1 MHGHAKPQVDAV
13 ANNRMIS
20 LKESEA
26 RKTVGI
32 VTLLIGVVGALSNW
46 ITHSGILALL
56 LSTGIGTW
64 RTGFESQ

>member
-1 MHGHAKPQVDAV
+1 MHGHAKPQLNFGHGDVFSTVLKHLSARCQVDAV

-26 RKTVGI
+26 RI

-46 ITHSGILALL
+46 ITHS
-56 LSTGIGTW
+56 
-64 RTGFESQ
+64 